1 MNQTF
6 QRSSAQI
13 IKVVPKAVNQDEFV
27 RNPTAIPVNKP
38 AFFILGGEE
47 TIDAYKARFYG
58 RYIRT
63 ILNKNNVSNLDYY
76 SVFYDF
82 GSRIPAHDRAELF
95 RAAGRNIIEM
105 EADNEKRAQQIAA
118 VEKFES
124 KPIFIQI
131 LFERIFKPRIVNQYG
146 RRYDINT
153 AIQYA
158 RNAIFFTHCQG
169 TSTLLMLQ
177 RKLQQAMQDA
187 GYTADE
193 IDLFLK
199 NIVTINH
206 EPLGPLNQLRTTS
219 VSFMSVHDAVLRNNN
234 MIDAIFL
241 ENADKVKPM
250 FLENIN
256 TLIVPN
262 VRDKTTDAKTDE
274 HSTFDL
280 GERNT
285 YKMTDAGKVLFAAE
299 RNAIVKVAV
308 AAIEHKPIPTSLIT
322 GRGVKLSELIQN
334 TDTFMRSSY
343 HSPQIQVHDYQK

>member
-1 MNQTF
+1 MRYYCAAQSVIRQAADTF
-6 QRSSAQI
+6 
-13 IKVVPKAVNQDEFV
+13 V
-27 RNPTAIPVNKP
+27 
-38 AFFILGGEE
+38 
-47 TIDAYKARFYG
+47 
-58 RYIRT
+58 
-63 ILNKNNVSNLDYY
+63 
-76 SVFYDF
+76 
-82 GSRIPAHDRAELF
+82 
-95 RAAGRNIIEM
+95 AGRFGDSEVWRG
-105 EADNEKRAQQIAA
+105 ADFVAQQ
-118 VEKFES
+118 KM
-124 KPIFIQI
+124 
-131 LFERIFKPRIVNQYG
+131 
-146 RRYDINT
+146 
-153 AIQYA
+153 
-158 RNAIFFTHCQG
+158 
-169 TSTLLMLQ
+169 LLC
-177 RKLQQAMQDA
+177 A
-187 GYTADE
+187 T
-193 IDLFLK
+193 
-199 NIVTINH
+199 N
-206 EPLGPLNQLRTTS
+206 
-219 VSFMSVHDAVLRNNN
+219 DAVLRNNN

>member
-1 MNQTF
+1 MNQGF

-13 IKVVPKAVNQDEFV
+13 IKIVPKSVNQDEFV
-27 RNPTAIPVNKP
+27 RNPSAIPVGKP
-38 AFFILGGEE
+38 AFFMLGGEE

-63 ILNKNNVSNLDYY
+63 ILNKNNISDLDYY

-82 GSRIPAHDRAELF
+82 GSRVPSHDRAELF
-95 RAAGRNIIEM
+95 RAAGRNVVEL
-105 EADNEKRAQQIAA
+105 EEGNERRAQRIAT
-118 VEKFES
+118 VDKFES
-124 KPIFIQI
+124 KPIFVQV
-131 LFERIFKPRIVNQYG
+131 LFEHIFKPRIVNQYG

-169 TSTLLMLQ
+169 TSTMLMLQ

-187 GYTADE
+187 GYTTGE

-234 MIDAIFL
+234 MIDAVFQ
-241 ENADKVKPM
+241 ENIEKVKPM
-250 FLENIN
+250 FLENTN
-256 TLIVPN
+256 TLIVPK
-262 VRDKTTDAKTDE
+262 VRDEATDAETDE

-280 GERNT
+280 GDRNSYT
-285 YKMTDAGKVLFAAE
+285 ISDDGKILFAAE
-299 RNAIVKVAV
+299 RNAIVKAAT
-308 AAIEHKPIPTSLIT
+308 AAIERKPIPTNLIT

-334 TDTFMRSSY
+334 TETFMRSSY